1 MAISMWNRQVLVL
14 VPVAAA
20 ACAPLREPKD
30 LTSRHLVAAAANT
43 IERFRANS
51 EFQPFA
57 HFLTDARA
65 AVVLPNVSKAGFFAG
80 GEGGNGVLIARTAAG
95 SWGQPAFYTLGAAS
109 FGLQFG
115 VQNTAVVLIVR
126 NDGALSLI
134 MEHQGKLGADTGA
147 TIGVHGMDMEASTT
161 THHGAD
167 ILAFANPNIGAYLG
181 ATLEGAVLAL
191 RNDLNHAFYGGGAT
205 LDGIIA
211 GKFRNPAANQLR
223 TVLDGG

>member
-20 ACAPLREPKD
+20 ACVPLRELKD

-80 GEGGNGVLIARTAAG
+80 GEGGN
-95 SWGQPAFYTLGAAS
+95 
-109 FGLQFG
+109 
-115 VQNTAVVLIVR
+115 
-126 NDGALSLI
+126 GALSLI

-191 RNDLNHAFYGGGAT
+191 RNDLNHAFYGGDAT

-211 GKFRNPAANQLR
+211 GKFRNPVANQLR

>member
-43 IERFRANS
+43 IKRLCANS

-65 AVVLPNVSKAGFFAG
+65 AVVLSNVSKAGFFAG
-80 GEGGNGVLIARTAAG
+80 GEGGNSVLIARTVAG
-95 SWGQPAFYTLGAAS
+95 SWGQPAFYTLGTGS

-115 VQNTAVVLIVR
+115 VQNTAVVLIVCS
-126 NDGALSLI
+126 DGALSLI

-161 THHGAD
+161 HHGAD
-167 ILAFANPNIGAYLG
+167 ILAFANPNIGTYLG

-191 RNDLNHAFYGGGAT
+191 RNDLNHAFYGGDAT